1 MSISQAI
8 LPEFDHEMANTRKT
22 LERVPDDK
30 FDWKPHEKS
39 MTLRALSSHVANIP
53 GWTASTF
60 EGTELDIQPEGAEP
74 YSEPEAKSTKDLL
87 EIFDKNAASARAAL
101 ESATDEDWQ
110 DKWSLKMTG
119 KTFFTLPRT
128 AVIRGFIL
136 SHLIHHRAQ
145 LGVYLRLLDVPV
157 PAIYGPSADEGGF

>member
-1 MSISQAI
+1 MNYAETI
-8 LPEFDHEMANTRKT
+8 LPEFDHEMANARKS

-30 FDWKPHEKS
+30 FDWKSHEKS
-39 MTLRALSSHVANIP
+39 MTLGALSSHVANIA

-60 EGTELDIQPEGAEP
+60 DGDELDVQPEGAEP
-74 YSEPEAKSTKDLL
+74 YSEPEAKSTKELL
-87 EIFDKNAASARAAL
+87 AMFDKNVASARAAL
-101 ESATDEDWQ
+101 EAATDESWQ
-110 DKWSLKMTG
+110 GKWSLKMTG

-145 LGVYLRLLDVPV
+145 LGVYLRLLDIPV
-157 PAIYGPSADEGGF
+157 PAIYGPSADESGF